1 MKEKVNTVLKY
12 TWLLIFIFSSMYFC
26 YIAYFENWK
35 KAQSFLLIIPISIL
49 MFFMRRHKEKIEN
62 EIENKNENNTEVQ

>member
-1 MKEKVNTVLKY
+1 MKKKVNTVLKY

-62 EIENKNENNTEVQ
+62 ENKNNTEVQ